1 MTIFLYMTLHVL
13 IRIRSETQSRLA
25 LWEGHFK
32 NIVALKSRSICM
44 SCSILLRSNAPAVFD
59 EIVLIRISGAVKSN
73 IGHLEGAS
81 GVASIIKTIL
91 ILENGIIPP
100 NANFQQLNPNID
112 AQSLRIKVNLSR
124 PS

>member
-1 MTIFLYMTLHVL
+1 MLC
-13 IRIRSETQSRLA
+13 
-25 LWEGHFK
+25 G
-32 NIVALKSRSICM
+32 
-44 SCSILLRSNAPAVFD
+44 ILLCSDAPTFLDVN
-59 EIVLIRISGAVKSN
+59 ILIHISGAVKSN

-112 AQSLRIKVNLSR
+112 AQSLRIKASQSNRAIAKIWLMKSF
-124 PS
+124 